1 MMARMI
7 LAVMREKGPKN
18 LTYTTFTQRTGHWRD
33 SVNDAAGYIVVPPWI
48 SRKADTD
55 IAANQQAEEHNGA
68 DFTPAL
74 APAPSMDMGGA
85 EESNQYSALDY
96 PRANLP
102 AQTANN
108 VAADNI
114 NTAVFPYSS
123 DFFPP
128 NIYYSGGY
136 NQE

>member
-1 MMARMI
+1 M
-7 LAVMREKGPKN
+7 
-18 LTYTTFTQRTGHWRD
+18 
-33 SVNDAAGYIVVPPWI
+33 NDAAGAGKIIVPPWI
-48 SRKADTD
+48 SRKATTD
-55 IAANQQAEEHNGA
+55 SAANQQAEEHNGA

-108 VAADNI
+108 VAADDI

-123 DFFPP
+123 EFFPP
-128 NIYYSGGY
+128 NIYYSGGD
-136 NQE
+136 NQES